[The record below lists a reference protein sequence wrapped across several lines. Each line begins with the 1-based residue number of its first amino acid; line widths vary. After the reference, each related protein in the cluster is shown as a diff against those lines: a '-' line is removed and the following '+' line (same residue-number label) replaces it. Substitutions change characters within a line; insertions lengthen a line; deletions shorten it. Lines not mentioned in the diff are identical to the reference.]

1 MALTEKQRAEIYS
14 SLSDTVGQPGAE
26 FLMAQQPPGGWEQF
40 ATKRD
45 LADLEVKTQAS
56 FVELQA
62 SIVALNAKMD
72 VQFAQLREQLAEQFA
87 EIKER
92 FAAVE
97 STRGSRR
104 LTRGSRSCRTDA
116 AGMSGRS
123 LWRLSPSAARYSWRP
138 GNSHQPEVGPALD
151 SLRVLGPL
159 LRGLRRNRDRHCDAH
174 EPKPSL
180 SRLPNAGYTTPV
192 TTNWADDFF
201 ATSRIA

>member
-72 VQFAQLREQLAEQFA
+72 VQFAQLREQLAE
-87 EIKER
+87 IKER
-92 FAAVE
+92 FAAID
-97 STRGSRR
+97 TRFAAVDTRFAELSDKRSRDVWAFVVATVSICGSVF
-104 LTRGSRSCRTDA
+104 LA
-116 AGMSGRS
+116 A
-123 LWRLSPSAARYSWRP
+123 WQFA
-138 GNSHQPEVGPALD
+138 PA
-151 SLRVLGPL
+151 
-159 LRGLRRNRDRHCDAH
+159 
-174 EPKPSL
+174 
-180 SRLPNAGYTTPV
+180 
-192 TTNWADDFF
+192 
-201 ATSRIA
+201 

>member
-92 FAAVE
+92 FAAVD
-97 STRGSRR
+97 TRFAEVDTRFAAVDTRFAEMSDKRSRDVWAFVVATVSICGSVF
-104 LTRGSRSCRTDA
+104 LA
-116 AGMSGRS
+116 A
-123 LWRLSPSAARYSWRP
+123 WQFA
-138 GNSHQPEVGPALD
+138 PA
-151 SLRVLGPL
+151 
-159 LRGLRRNRDRHCDAH
+159 
-174 EPKPSL
+174 
-180 SRLPNAGYTTPV
+180 
-192 TTNWADDFF
+192 
-201 ATSRIA
+201 

>member
-26 FLMAQQPPGGWEQF
+26 FLMAQQLPGGWEQF

-56 FVELQA
+56 FVETQA

-92 FAAVE
+92 FAAID
-97 STRGSRR
+97 TRFAAVDTRFAELSDRRSRDVWAFVVATVSICGSVF
-104 LTRGSRSCRTDA
+104 LA
-116 AGMSGRS
+116 A
-123 LWRLSPSAARYSWRP
+123 WQFA
-138 GNSHQPEVGPALD
+138 PA
-151 SLRVLGPL
+151 
-159 LRGLRRNRDRHCDAH
+159 
-174 EPKPSL
+174 
-180 SRLPNAGYTTPV
+180 
-192 TTNWADDFF
+192 
-201 ATSRIA
+201 

>member
-72 VQFAQLREQLAEQFA
+72 VQFAQLREQLAE
-87 EIKER
+87 IKER
-92 FAAVE
+92 FAAID
-97 STRGSRR
+97 TRFAAVDTRFAELSDKRGRDVWAFVVATVSICGSVF
-104 LTRGSRSCRTDA
+104 LA
-116 AGMSGRS
+116 A
-123 LWRLSPSAARYSWRP
+123 WQFA
-138 GNSHQPEVGPALD
+138 PA
-151 SLRVLGPL
+151 
-159 LRGLRRNRDRHCDAH
+159 
-174 EPKPSL
+174 
-180 SRLPNAGYTTPV
+180 
-192 TTNWADDFF
+192 
-201 ATSRIA
+201 

>member
-87 EIKER
+87 EMKER
-92 FAAVE
+92 FAAID
-97 STRGSRR
+97 TRFAAVDTRFAELSDKRSRDVWAFVVATVSICGSVF
-104 LTRGSRSCRTDA
+104 LA
-116 AGMSGRS
+116 A
-123 LWRLSPSAARYSWRP
+123 WQFA
-138 GNSHQPEVGPALD
+138 PA
-151 SLRVLGPL
+151 
-159 LRGLRRNRDRHCDAH
+159 
-174 EPKPSL
+174 
-180 SRLPNAGYTTPV
+180 
-192 TTNWADDFF
+192 
-201 ATSRIA
+201 